1 MRISDWSSDVC
12 SSDLGA
18 TLDRPKHAA
27 LPNQDAS
34 PSFSPTVT
42 SGIRPQLSA
51 SGGRHIP
58 IRTGARSDNL
68 LSLPRHD
75 KAAGRAGGLLSE
87 GGRSGTGSA
96 YSRDRKRGVE
106 GKRVAALRD
115 LGGRRIIKQKYK
127 LHP

>member
-1 MRISDWSSDVC
+1 MFFLFFFLIIQRPPRS
-12 SSDLGA
+12 
-18 TLDRPKHAA
+18 TLTNTLFPYTTLFRS
-27 LPNQDAS
+27 PNQDAS

-96 YSRDRKRGVE
+96 FRRTR
-106 GKRVAALRD
+106 RPLVAP
-115 LGGRRIIKQKYK
+115 GW
-127 LHP
+127 

>member
-87 GGRSGTGSA
+87 GGRSGTRSEEHT
-96 YSRDRKRGVE
+96 SE
-106 GKRVAALRD
+106 LQS
-115 LGGRRIIKQKYK
+115 LMRISYAVFCLKKKKKTQRISNQE
-127 LHP
+127 